1 MVRQSE
7 QTMKATTT
15 TMTGWEA
22 YTRTRDPALRESLL
36 LNYLPLVKRIA
47 SHLMGSLPRS
57 IRLQDLIS
65 SGIIGLLSSVD
76 NYNPAMGTKFE
87 TYASIRIRGA
97 MVDGLR
103 ELDWVPRSVRQK
115 VRRVEK
121 TFERLAGRLGRI
133 PNDEEAACE
142 MNLSVED
149 YHKVLE
155 EVNITTLLSLDDT
168 FWNARGDKSTLA
180 DFVAD
185 DQGEAP
191 DERVEETE
199 LRERMVNFLKELPEQ
214 EKLVVS
220 LYYYEEL
227 TLREIGE
234 IMGLTESRVSQIH
247 TKGILDLRARL
258 RQQLQE

>member
-1 MVRQSE
+1 
-7 QTMKATTT
+7 MKAATTT
-15 TMTGWEA
+15 TAGWEA
-22 YTRTRDPALRESLL
+22 YAQTRDPELRESLL

-57 IRLQDLIS
+57 VRLQDLIS

-87 TYASIRIRGA
+87 TYASSRIRGA

-115 VRRVEK
+115 ARHVER
-121 TFERLAGRLGRI
+121 TFEGLKCRLGRV
-133 PNDEEAACE
+133 PNDEEAARE
-142 MNLSVED
+142 MNLSLDD
-149 YHKVLE
+149 YHKLLE
-155 EVNITTLLSLDDT
+155 DVNITTLLSLDDT
-168 FWNARGDKSTLA
+168 FWNTRGDKSTLA
-180 DFVAD
+180 DFAAD
-185 DQGEAP
+185 HQGEAP
-191 DERVEETE
+191 DERVEEAE
-199 LRERMVNFLKELPEQ
+199 LRERMVDLLKELPEQ
-214 EKLVVS
+214 EKLVVA

-227 TLREIGE
+227 TLKEIGR

-258 RQQLQE
+258 RHLLQE